1 MNARKPI
8 LIAATLM
15 VLAMGFLAF
24 KPGEQFTDITE
35 RTNMRFTQTT
45 ELPFSQPFT
54 VSGLAVSGSWM
65 GNGFAQAWLIG
76 QGEKHLIL
84 DTDTLDQPQ
93 FTLACEDSCKINP
106 LVPEKLLI
114 VVTGGQ
120 LAINDVN
127 YAVPFEPAGMA
138 LCPNCRKVSQ
148 KATPDHGVFMIV
160 ILLFISVIASQ
171 ALTNTCSTSG
181 RRKMV
186 TGILVVSFLVLTT
199 VFGVSVAAPT
209 SELATTA
216 KQGASVIAALGVLA
230 LFSVGIMEIRK
241 RDPPFDPQSK
251 IWNAL
256 EEAEDEWEKRK

>member
-15 VLAMGFLAF
+15 VVIMGLLSF
-24 KPGEQFTDITE
+24 KPADQFTDVTE
-35 RTNMRFTQTT
+35 RTNLRITQTM
-45 ELPFSQPFT
+45 ELPFNQPFT
-54 VSGLAVSGSWM
+54 VSGLAVSGNWM
-65 GNGFAQAWLIG
+65 GPGFAQIWLVG
-76 QGEKHLIL
+76 QGEKKLVL
-84 DTDTLDQPQ
+84 DTDNLEQPH
-93 FTLACEDSCKINP
+93 FEMACDESCKVNP
-106 LVPEKLLI
+106 IVPEKILL
-114 VVTGGQ
+114 VVTEGQ
-120 LAINDVN
+120 LSLYDVH

-148 KATPDHGVFMIV
+148 KGTPDHGVFMIV
-160 ILLFISVIASQ
+160 ILLFISVVASQ
-171 ALTNTCSTSG
+171 ALTNSCTTQG
-181 RRKMV
+181 RRRTV

-216 KQGASVIAALGVLA
+216 KQGASIVAALGVLA
-230 LFSVGIMEIRK
+230 LFSIGIIEIRK

-256 EEAEDEWEKRK
+256 EEAEDEWERKK